1 MKLKKTRFKTLNNLI
16 YEINC
21 IPKIFYDFLRNGK
34 ELVRDE

>member
-21 IPKIFYDFLRNGK
+21 IPKIFYDFFK
-34 ELVRDE
+34 ERERAGS